1 MANSLNN
8 GEKPTGAH
16 DEPAISDADRIQAT
30 EGMVR
35 TISSTVEE
43 AGEPPD
49 GGLVAWL
56 QVIPAL
62 ASNIVAW
69 GYGTGYSVFQLYYK
83 EKMQLPASQVSWVGS
98 VQLFLYF
105 VVGMVSGRLVDAG
118 YTRTLYVAG
127 AFLVVF
133 SMFMTSLATEYWQI
147 LLAQGFCNGI
157 GGGCMYMPAIINV
170 GTYFRK
176 KRTLAMSV
184 PACGS
189 SIGAILFSVVVK
201 YLTPLVGFPWMV
213 RVCGFIT
220 IFLSA
225 VGIVLMRPRKLRRK
239 PAPILDLGAFREAS
253 FAAYAGGSLL
263 IYTALLTMLLYVST
277 LAGDNLLRSVDLGI
291 HLYFAFGN
299 ELTSTHKRLTHS
311 LARRS
316 G

>member
-1 MANSLNN
+1 MTITPKN
-8 GEKPTGAH
+8 GEKASAAGY
-16 DEPAISDADRIQAT
+16 EPAINDEDRIQAT

-35 TISSTVEE
+35 TISSTTEE
-43 AGEPPD
+43 AGESPD

-83 EKMQLPASQVSWVGS
+83 EKMQLPASQVSWIGS

-105 VVGMVSGRLVDAG
+105 LVGMVSGRLVDAG
-118 YTRTLYVAG
+118 YTRTVYVTG

-133 SMFMTSLATEYWQI
+133 GMFMTSLATEYWQI

-170 GTYFRK
+170 GTYFRR

-189 SIGAILFSVVVK
+189 SIGAILFSAVVK

-213 RVCGFIT
+213 RVCGFIAV
-220 IFLSA
+220 FLSA
-225 VGIVLMRPRKLRRK
+225 VGIALLRPRKLRRK
-239 PAPILDLGAFREAS
+239 PAPILDLGAFREPP
-253 FAAYAGGSLL
+253 FVAYAAGSFL
-263 IYTALLTMLLYVST
+263 IYVALLTMLLYVSIPQ
-277 LAGDNLLRSVDLGI
+277 GGSSM
-291 HLYFAFGN
+291 
-299 ELTSTHKRLTHS
+299 ST
-311 LARRS
+311 
-316 G
+316 